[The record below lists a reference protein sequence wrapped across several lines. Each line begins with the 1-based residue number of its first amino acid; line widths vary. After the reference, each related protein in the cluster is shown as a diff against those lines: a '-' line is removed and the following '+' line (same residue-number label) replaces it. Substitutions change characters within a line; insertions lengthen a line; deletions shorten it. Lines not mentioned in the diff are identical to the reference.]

1 MCWQVRQW
9 RSRRIVALKYVF
21 GSLIP
26 CIMMYWVKMEESKE
40 SGDHR
45 DEAVTEQADVVA
57 RQRVGP
63 THVLAGLIRA
73 LHMWI
78 SRPERLCES
87 VLVMLSPAE
96 IGQIVAVAEGV
107 LRAPQTAEFVDAPND
122 VDPSARLAAVEV
134 LRLVAK
140 FRVRSRRGMCVRVCL
155 HVHVHVLLCS
165 HPLPMVLSPATKRNR
180 PRPSKTPP
188 PPSWP

>member
-1 MCWQVRQW
+1 
-9 RSRRIVALKYVF
+9 
-21 GSLIP
+21 
-26 CIMMYWVKMEESKE
+26 MMYWVKMEESKE

-140 FRVRSRRGMCVRVCL
+140 FRVRSRRSMCVRVCL
-155 HVHVHVLLCS
+155 HVHVHVHVLLCITPFA
-165 HPLPMVLSPATKRNR
+165 HGLSPATKRNR